1 VLIVLELDR
10 LPLNIF
16 FDVFL
21 LLDLEH
27 LLVENMLEALIRVID
42 AKLLKWI
49 RFKDLKPKDVQ

>member
-27 LLVENMLEALIRVID
+27 LLVENMLEALIRVIN

>member
-42 AKLLKWI
+42 AKLLK
-49 RFKDLKPKDVQ
+49 